1 MYLKSD
7 RNEFFMLKYSGYSVI
22 DSVDSERQ
30 FLAPSSTLKDAARSS
45 TLRDAVS
52 YSSTLT

>member
-7 RNEFFMLKYSGYSVI
+7 RNEFFMQKYSRYSVI

-52 YSSTLT
+52 YST